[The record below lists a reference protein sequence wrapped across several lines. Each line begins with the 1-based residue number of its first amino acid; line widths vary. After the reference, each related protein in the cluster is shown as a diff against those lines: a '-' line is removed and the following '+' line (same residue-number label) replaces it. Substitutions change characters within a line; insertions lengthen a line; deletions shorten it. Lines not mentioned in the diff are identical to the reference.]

1 MSTLIEVLLEN
12 ERRPL
17 PTRMRMLRSASRG
30 RKSIAGTREWRRARQ
45 MHKALRPARGFE
57 VWGKVKGQNFTLKLL
72 GKV

>member
-1 MSTLIEVLLEN
+1 
-12 ERRPL
+12 
-17 PTRMRMLRSASRG
+17 MRMLRSASRG